1 MTPLIV
7 RRTQWMLNEYLWAVF
22 PHSMTLIKKKKK
34 KKKTLTTAVIFVI

>member
-34 KKKTLTTAVIFVI
+34 KTLTTAVIFVI